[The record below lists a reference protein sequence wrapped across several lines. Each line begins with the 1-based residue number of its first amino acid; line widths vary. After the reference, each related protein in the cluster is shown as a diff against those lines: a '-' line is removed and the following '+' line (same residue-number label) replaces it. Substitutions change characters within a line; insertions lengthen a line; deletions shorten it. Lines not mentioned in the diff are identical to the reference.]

1 MSASGKTQPISKPT
15 WWGTVRLLLRN
26 ARRRA
31 VGRRERAQQLLSQ
44 RTGKSA
50 SNFSAIGYFFSALLY
65 IVVNVL
71 SAFMMILAVGSGQ
84 RAEVEQQGKIIV
96 SREFYLY
103 ALQMAPGGGGYTD
116 AGELR
121 KPLNPKSLDAQV
133 VSREAKSIAANYGG
147 LQSEIEN
154 KLRSA
159 VAAKG
164 IIGLTERDAAE
175 PGIRALAFTGRL
187 PQMLGSLALLL
198 WLMMLIFQGE
208 GMEVDVQR
216 RRYPMWEWL
225 FSHPVRPGAVFFAE
239 MLAPIAANPIYWAAP
254 LFVGCT
260 YGAVYGIPG
269 GILAAFA
276 VGIPA
281 SIACACMGKA
291 LEVGVLLRFSPRTR
305 GAVIGLMGWLGY
317 TAMMLPIIGIYV
329 VPRFVHATAGLLKI
343 FTFIPWPWVGLFLG
357 MLPGGKFSL
366 IAGIVTCDVLAI
378 AGTFLA
384 VWISVWGTQRGL
396 AGNFTME
403 RPKTAAAANRAARFG
418 STTGAIRDPLY
429 RKEFLWFTRDR
440 SAIVQSLLVPL
451 TIAGF
456 QLVNLR
462 SLLAKA
468 DGSWNY
474 LCGVAIFFG
483 TYFLWIL
490 GPKSLQSEGQALWIA
505 LTWPRGLESL
515 LKAKA
520 WLWSMISTG
529 LVAIILGFATLQFH
543 ADIWKI
549 ALVGIGW
556 YFFARSMAEK
566 SVTLVTVTSESGE
579 TQRVPRGR
587 MFAAQLG
594 MLTFAIGIVTQQWHL
609 AVIGIVYSF
618 VTAAAMWQNF
628 RARLPYLYDPWSE
641 QLPPAPTLMHAMIS
655 ISILVELAAVLT
667 LPVLAIGGRDTLG
680 AAQAL
685 GYGASAVVVSL
696 FVANFLS
703 NRNVRPQEIWNWV
716 PAGAIEENEPLLKR
730 YGIGDFGVIVPLL
743 MGACGG
749 LALGLAA
756 KAYTMLLEH
765 IPSTTDLIRQS
776 QQQMTSVPNL
786 HFWYMVMSVGFAPLA
801 EEYLFRGLLFRA
813 LDREWG
819 GWKAVLGAAA
829 FFAVYHPLL
838 SWPPVFLLGAVNCLL
853 FRKTRRLAPAVLLH
867 MVYNAVVLN

>member
-1 MSASGKTQPISKPT
+1 MSASGKTQPTSKPT
-15 WWGTVRLLLRN
+15 WWETVGLLLRN

-31 VGRRERAQQLLSQ
+31 YGRRQRARQLLNQ
-44 RTGKSA
+44 RAGRST
-50 SNFSAIGYFFSALLY
+50 SNFSALGYFFSALLY

-96 SREFYLY
+96 SSSFYTY
-103 ALQMAPGGGGYTD
+103 VQQMSTGGRYNNAETFGQ
-116 AGELR
+116 
-121 KPLNPKSLDAQV
+121 PLNSADLNPQM
-133 VSREAKSIAANYGG
+133 VSSEAKQIAEREGG
-147 LQSEIEN
+147 SRTEIEAR
-154 KLRSA
+154 LRNAIATRGDADLLPAS
-159 VAAKG
+159 
-164 IIGLTERDAAE
+164 AAE

-225 FSHPVRPGAVFFAE
+225 FSHPVQPGAVFFAE

-269 GILAAFA
+269 GIIAAFA

-317 TAMMLPIIGIYV
+317 TAMMLPIIGIYI

-357 MLPGGKFSL
+357 MMPGGRFSL

-418 STTGAIRDPLY
+418 STTGVIRDPLY

-451 TIAGF
+451 TVAGF

-462 SLLAKA
+462 GLLAKA

-529 LVAIILGFATLQFH
+529 LVAIILSFAALQFH

-680 AAQAL
+680 AAQAF

-756 KAYTMLLEH
+756 KGYTMLLEH

>member
-1 MSASGKTQPISKPT
+1 MSTSGKTKPS
-15 WWGTVRLLLRN
+15 WWSTVGLLLRN

-31 VGRRERAQQLLSQ
+31 VGRRQRAQQLLNQ
-44 RTGKSA
+44 RTGKST
-50 SNFSAIGYFFSALLY
+50 SNLSALGYFFSTLLY
-65 IVVNVL
+65 VVVNVL
-71 SAFMMILAVGSGQ
+71 SAFMMISAVGSGQ
-84 RAEVEQQGKIIV
+84 RAEIERQGKIVV
-96 SREFYLY
+96 SRGFYNY
-103 ALQMAPGGGGYTD
+103 TMAAGVGGGGYND
-116 AGELR
+116 AGTFR
-121 KPLNPKSLDAQV
+121 RPLNPSDLNSRM
-133 VSREAKSIAANYGG
+133 VSDEAKEISEKEGG
-147 LQSEIEN
+147 SRAEIEAH
-154 KLRSA
+154 LRTV
-159 VAAKG
+159 VAEKG
-164 IIGLTERDAAE
+164 ITGLVEQQAAA

-187 PQMLGSLALLL
+187 PQMLGSLSLLF

-216 RRYPMWEWL
+216 RRHPMWEWL
-225 FSHPVRPGAVFFAE
+225 FSHPVQPGAVFFAE

-254 LFVGCT
+254 LFVAIA
-260 YGAVYGIPG
+260 YGAVYGIAG
-269 GILAAFA
+269 GVIAAFA
-276 VGIPA
+276 VGVPA

-317 TAMMLPIIGIYV
+317 TAMMLPIIGIYI
-329 VPRFVHATAGLLKI
+329 VPRFVHAAAGLLEI
-343 FTFIPWPWVGLFLG
+343 FTFIPWPWLGLFLG

-366 IAGIVTCDVLAI
+366 ITGIITCDVLAI
-378 AGTFLA
+378 AATALA

-418 STTGAIRDPLY
+418 STTGVIRDPLY

-451 TIAGF
+451 TVAGF

-462 SLLAKA
+462 GLLAKA

-529 LVAIILGFATLQFH
+529 LVAFILLYAAMQFH
-543 ADIWKI
+543 TDIWKI

-579 TQRVPRGR
+579 TQRLPKGR
-587 MFAAQLG
+587 MWAAQLG
-594 MLTFAIGIVTQQWHL
+594 MLTFAIGIITQQWHL

-655 ISILVELAAVLT
+655 ISVLVELAAVLSI
-667 LPVLAIGGRDTLG
+667 LVLAIGDRDSLAAGR
-680 AAQAL
+680 AL
-685 GYGASAVVVSL
+685 AYAISAVVVSL
-696 FVANFLS
+696 CVAHFLN

-730 YGIGDFGVIVPLL
+730 YGIGDIGIIVPLL

-756 KAYTMLLEH
+756 KGYTMLLAH
-765 IPSTTDLIRQS
+765 ISSTADLIRQA
-776 QQQMTSVPNL
+776 QQQMVSVPNL
-786 HFWYMVMSVGFAPLA
+786 HFWYMIMAVGFAPFA

-838 SWPPVFLLGAVNCLL
+838 SWPPVFLLGTANCLL
-853 FRKTRRLAPAVLLH
+853 FRKTGRLAPAVLLH

>member
-1 MSASGKTQPISKPT
+1 MSASGKTQPS
-15 WWGTVRLLLRN
+15 WWGTVGLLLRN
-26 ARRRA
+26 ARSRA
-31 VGRRERAQQLLSQ
+31 VGRRLRAQQLLNQ

-50 SNFSAIGYFFSALLY
+50 TNWGGFGYFFAVVLY
-65 IVVNVL
+65 LFVNGL
-71 SAFMMILAVGSGQ
+71 SAFMMITAVESGQ
-84 RAEVEQQGKIIV
+84 RAEVEQQGKIVV
-96 SREFYLY
+96 SSGFYSYVREMSTRGRDNNAEVFG
-103 ALQMAPGGGGYTD
+103 Q
-116 AGELR
+116 
-121 KPLNPKSLDAQV
+121 PLNSAAPNQRV
-133 VSREAKSIAANYGG
+133 VSSEAKEISEKEGG
-147 LQSEIEN
+147 SQPEIEAH
-154 KLRSA
+154 LRSVIA
-159 VAAKG
+159 EKG
-164 IIGLTERDAAE
+164 ITGLVERQAAA
-175 PGIRALAFTGRL
+175 PGIRSLAFTGRL
-187 PQMLGSLALLL
+187 PQMLGSLALLF

-225 FSHPVRPGAVFFAE
+225 FSHPVQPGAVFLAE

-254 LFVGCT
+254 LFVAFA
-260 YGAVYGIPG
+260 YGFVYGIPG
-269 GILAAFA
+269 GIISAFA
-276 VGIPA
+276 VGLPA
-281 SIACACMGKA
+281 AVACACMGKA

-305 GAVIGLMGWLGY
+305 GAVIGLMGWIGY
-317 TAMMLPIIGIYV
+317 TAMMLPIIGIYI
-329 VPRFVHATAGLLKI
+329 VPRFVHAAAGLLQI
-343 FTFIPWPWVGLFLG
+343 FTVIPWPWLGLFLG
-357 MLPGGKFSL
+357 LLPDGKFSF
-366 IAGIVTCDVLAI
+366 ITGIITCDVLAV
-378 AGTFLA
+378 AATALA

-396 AGNFTME
+396 AGNSSME
-403 RPKTAAAANRAARFG
+403 RPKSAAAANRAARF
-418 STTGAIRDPLY
+418 SNTGVFKDPLY

-451 TIAGF
+451 TVAGF

-462 SLLAKA
+462 GLLAKA

-490 GPKSLQSEGQALWIA
+490 GPKSLQSEGQALWIT

-529 LVAIILGFATLQFH
+529 LVALILAYAALEFH

-579 TQRVPRGR
+579 TQRPPKGR
-587 MFAAQLG
+587 MWAAQLG

-667 LPVLAIGGRDTLG
+667 LPVLAIGGRDSLG
-680 AAQAL
+680 PARAF
-685 GYGASAVVVSL
+685 GYGVSAIVVSL
-696 FVANFLS
+696 FVANFMG

-730 YGIGDFGVIVPLL
+730 YGIGDLGIIVPLL

-749 LALGLAA
+749 LALGLGA
-756 KAYTMLLEH
+756 KGYEALLLH
-765 IPSTTDLIRQS
+765 IPSTADLIRQA

-786 HFWYMVMSVGFAPLA
+786 HFWYMVTAVGFAPFA

-838 SWPPVFLLGAVNCLL
+838 SWPPVFLLGAINCLL
-853 FRKTRRLAPAVLLH
+853 FRKTGRLAPAVLLH
-867 MVYNAVVLN
+867 MIYNAVVLN